1 MNHFH
6 HPDDDD
12 KSLSTPSDPRTPVIR
27 LTDISAG
34 YDRRR
39 PVLRDINLDLYRGDF
54 MAITGP
60 NGGGKTTLLRT
71 MLRLLPPVGGK
82 VEYFNAEGESS
93 KRLHIGYLPQKSEI
107 DTRFP
112 ITVEDVVLS
121 GLYHGLR
128 PRITAADRNRLDEM
142 LATVGAENFRHRP
155 ISDLSGG
162 QLQRTLLGRAL
173 ISRPEL
179 LVLDEPLS
187 YVDKQF
193 ERQIYGLVSEA
204 SRSATIVL
212 VSHEMSIIS
221 TMANRH
227 IIVDHDIRTCS
238 QTHHSFTDC
247 CEEEDHTHLQ

>member
-1 MNHFH
+1 MIH
-6 HPDDDD
+6 HKNDTGTSSASRNPI
-12 KSLSTPSDPRTPVIR
+12 IR
-27 LTDISAG
+27 LDKVSAG
-34 YDRRR
+34 YERGRK
-39 PVLRDINLDLYRGDF
+39 VLPDINLEIFRGDF

-71 MLRLLPPVGGK
+71 MLRLLPPVSGK
-82 VEYFNAEGESS
+82 VLYFNDEGTAV
-93 KRLHIGYLPQKSEI
+93 KRLHIGYLPQKSGI

-121 GLYHGLR
+121 GLYHSLR
-128 PRITAADRNRLDEM
+128 PRITDKDRHRLEEM
-142 LATVGAENFRHRP
+142 LATVGAQDFRHRP
-155 ISDLSGG
+155 IGDLSGG

-193 ERQIYGLVSEA
+193 ERQIYGLVSDA
-204 SRSATIVL
+204 SRHATIIL

-227 IIVDHDIRTCS
+227 IIVDHGLRTCPQS
-238 QTHHSFTDC
+238 HHHFTTY
-247 CEEEDHTHLQ
+247 CEEESGTSPRFNS

>member
-1 MNHFH
+1 MTTETTYDNC
-6 HPDDDD
+6 PCET
-12 KSLSTPSDPRTPVIR
+12 TPLIR
-27 LTDISAG
+27 LSGVSAG

-39 PVLRDINLDLYRGDF
+39 PVLRDVDLELCRGDF

-71 MLRLLPPVGGK
+71 LLRLLPPVKGK
-82 VEYFNAEGESS
+82 VTYFDASGTPTRNL
-93 KRLHIGYLPQKSEI
+93 RIGYLPQKSEI

-112 ITVEDVVLS
+112 ILVEDVILS
-121 GLYHGLR
+121 GLYHSIR
-128 PRITAADRNRLDEM
+128 PRITADDRERLEEM
-142 LATVGAENFRHRP
+142 IETVGATGFRSHP
-155 ISDLSGG
+155 IGELSGG

-187 YVDKQF
+187 YVDKNF

-204 SRSATIVL
+204 SRHATIVL

-227 IIVDHDIRTCS
+227 IIVDHEVRTCHR
-238 QTHHSFTDC
+238 THHECTTYC
-247 CEEEDHTHLQ
+247 PEEDRKSF